1 MAYHKLHRGSEM
13 ESLPRQMPP
22 PQQLTRMIP
31 NNAARPIYLPLANR
45 DRSECQSA
53 ILFIQLDGLHEK
65 MQKVVVMNLHH
76 LEKLFK

>member
-53 ILFIQLDGLHEK
+53 ILFMQLNGRHENAK
-65 MQKVVVMNLHH
+65 GRRHESPSPREVV
-76 LEKLFK
+76 